1 MGVRRV
7 AVSSIAL
14 LDVLRCY
21 SQSLWPRITK
31 SSAAVQSAYNDNA
44 KIDSRQAT
52 QMITYKLNH
61 VSSPLAMKP
70 ERPNSI
76 WRGDQLGRG
85 ADKANPAAK
94 LEASRR
100 IIATRHAFNI

>member
-1 MGVRRV
+1 VLLTIIV
-7 AVSSIAL
+7 AANCEVFGGGSVSL
-14 LDVLRCY
+14 
-21 SQSLWPRITK
+21 
-31 SSAAVQSAYNDNA
+31 NDNA